1 MSLDQFVFLDALPD
15 RQGWQSAID
24 KLGIDLQL
32 DPDLDLSR
40 DKGFSPCKIRGASSG
55 FELEVGRAAELLRDY
70 PSLAPAIGSRS
81 HVICLRWGGD
91 LAECACVLGASLAL
105 VEAFG
110 AVAYYPADDI
120 LYDAAK
126 LKEEMLAC
134 LAEI

>member
-1 MSLDQFVFLDALPD
+1 
-15 RQGWQSAID
+15 
-24 KLGIDLQL
+24 
-32 DPDLDLSR
+32 
-40 DKGFSPCKIRGASSG
+40 
-55 FELEVGRAAELLRDY
+55 
-70 PSLAPAIGSRS
+70 
-81 HVICLRWGGD
+81 
-91 LAECACVLGASLAL
+91 